1 MLTKITLGS
10 AASCQS
16 KTDLLITLGGDGTIL
31 HATSLHSHGQVPPVL
46 SFSLGTLGFL
56 LPFDIAESKQAFHL
70 VYASQAKVINRARL
84 RCEAYHDRRM
94 HAPKTDKQL
103 ISVTHAM
110 NDISIHRGADPHLTH
125 LDIYANGQFVTRGIS
140 DGVVISTPTGST
152 AYSLS
157 CGGSMVHPSV
167 PCTLLTPICPRS
179 LSFRPLIFP
188 LSTKIEV
195 RISDQSRGQNAELS
209 IDGLR
214 KGVMGPGDSIFVG
227 PEKEGHNT
235 GIWCVVKGAGDWMSN
250 LNNLLGF
257 NALFGD
263 KK

>member
-1 MLTKITLGS
+1 M
-10 AASCQS
+10 
-16 KTDLLITLGGDGTIL
+16 
-31 HATSLHSHGQVPPVL
+31 
-46 SFSLGTLGFL
+46 
-56 LPFDIAESKQAFHL
+56 PFDISESQDAFHS
-70 VYASQAKVINRARL
+70 VYTSEARVINRARL

-110 NDISIHRGADPHLTH
+110 NDISIHRGPDPHLTH
-125 LDIYANGQFVTRGIS
+125 LDIYANDQFVTRGIS

-209 IDGLR
+209 IDGSR
-214 KGVMGPGDSIFVG
+214 KGVMGPGDSILVG
-227 PEKEGHNT
+227 PEKTGHNT

-257 NALFGD
+257 NALFGN